1 MKKEVFGYLPTGEA
15 VDMYLLQTDESSV
28 EIITYGGAIRSFV
41 AYGVS
46 IVGGFDTLESYLK
59 DDSHQGALIGRV
71 ANRIAGGV
79 FTMDGKT
86 YTLKRNSGKNC
97 LHGGAFG
104 FDSKLWTVEEYTDT
118 SILLS
123 YYSPDGEEGFP
134 NGLSVKVRYTLCEAT
149 LMLEYEAIPDG
160 KTPIAL
166 TNQSYFNLDG
176 FGSTVCE
183 HVVRMYA
190 DEYSEIDA
198 DMIPYANLPVKG
210 TVFDFLEPHTI
221 GERIGGDF
229 IGYDHN
235 FVLSRSVCEEVM
247 GRSLPLATEVEG
259 KQLKM
264 KVYTDAPGMQF
275 YIGNFLGNGENFS
288 GGIAPI
294 RHGAF
299 CLEAQ
304 TEPNI
309 INHGEAFYEAGEVYR
324 QVTVYRVMKK

>member
-1 MKKEVFGYLPTGEA
+1 MKKEWFGSLPSGES
-15 VDMYLLQTDESSV
+15 VEMYLLKTDVASV
-28 EIITYGGAIRSFV
+28 EILTFGGAIRSFV
-41 AYGVS
+41 AHGIS
-46 IVGGFDTLESYLK
+46 IVGGFDTFASYLK

-86 YTLKRNSGKNC
+86 YTLEQNSGKNC
-97 LHGGAFG
+97 LHGGSGG
-104 FDSKLWTVEEYTDT
+104 FDRKIWTVEEYTDT

-123 YYSPDGEEGFP
+123 YYSEDGEEGFP
-134 NGLSVKVRYTLCEAT
+134 GGLTVKVRYTLNEAT
-149 LMLEYEAIPDG
+149 LMLEYEAIAEG

-166 TNQSYFNLDG
+166 TNHSYFNLDG
-176 FGSTVCE
+176 FGGTICE
-183 HVVRMYA
+183 HTVRMYA
-190 DEYSEIDA
+190 NEYSAIDE
-198 DMIPYANLPVKG
+198 DMIPYANMPVVG
-210 TVFDFLEPHTI
+210 TVFDFLAPHTI

-235 FVLSRSVCEEVM
+235 FVLSRTVCEEVM
-247 GRSLPLATEVEG
+247 GYTLPLATEVEG
-259 KQLKM
+259 KYLKM
-264 KVYTDAPGMQF
+264 DVFTDTPGMQF
-275 YIGNFLGNGENFS
+275 YIGNFLGNGEKLS

-294 RHGAF
+294 QHGAF

-324 QVTVYRVMKK
+324 QVTVYRVTKK